1 MLKTNVKINEL
12 MFIWTSSYLVIVG
25 IHDTYISTYYL
36 PEGKKRRYNIIQKY
50 HVPTVY
56 SVSIGYMIQ

>member
-1 MLKTNVKINEL
+1 MV
-12 MFIWTSSYLVIVG
+12 
-25 IHDTYISTYYL
+25 YISTYYL

-50 HVPTVY
+50 HEPTVY